1 MKDVQTMSGHKQTTV
16 NPKPA
21 FPRSTPV
28 SPVATIDGDNAG
40 GRGQVR
46 EGGQIEEAQI
56 DELDLDFFL
65 SDANE
70 PEDNFKNK
78 PIFTN
83 CTIVIINMNIVQKK

>member
-1 MKDVQTMSGHKQTTV
+1 M
-16 NPKPA
+16 
-21 FPRSTPV
+21 

-46 EGGQIEEAQI
+46 EGGQIDEAQI

-70 PEDNFKNK
+70 PEDIFKNK
-78 PIFTN
+78 SMLSN
-83 CTIVIINMNIVQKK
+83 CTIGTININIMQKK